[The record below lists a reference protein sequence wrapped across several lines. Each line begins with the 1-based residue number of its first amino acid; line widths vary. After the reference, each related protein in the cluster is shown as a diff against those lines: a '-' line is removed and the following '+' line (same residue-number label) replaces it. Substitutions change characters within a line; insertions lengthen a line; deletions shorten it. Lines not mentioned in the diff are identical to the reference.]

1 MADQSADRTQTQDGS
16 GNSPPPA
23 RRRTGRPAPS
33 GRPAAGSISD
43 LLARLDRLPDG
54 HPSSPYEDGG
64 LAKPLPHRL
73 RQLEL
78 GLPAPERDPV
88 ESGLLADFGS
98 PAIERTSPVVAS
110 VGSATDD
117 ESQTAETHDVT
128 YGAALDS
135 APGPE
140 TGVRPEPRADP
151 RPVGDPAVHI
161 VRARCHRAIG
171 RAVTRAGMDSP
182 SPPRQANGHGGADH
196 HRPAADALSLGPW
209 AGAEPEASA
218 PAERRNG
225 SDSRAPRAPSG
236 WSDDQADLIAGMLA
250 AYRTAEGRSPRGEY
264 GESGLTPAMRR
275 IAAQLPR
282 GGLAPGTEALKS
294 PERLAAKLA
303 RLVARH
309 PGCSPEELAAGIGD
323 GIRYTFTFDP
333 DYYTEGTWLVHRKLK
348 AYGFELEARRNRWDS
363 PEYKGVWTR
372 WRDPAHGLPFEVQFH
387 TGVSWDIVQRTHE
400 AFVRITDPAASAAD
414 RARLRSRQVAAA
426 AVAKAPPGYAEIS
439 DFGREAR

>member
-1 MADQSADRTQTQDGS
+1 
-16 GNSPPPA
+16 
-23 RRRTGRPAPS
+23 
-33 GRPAAGSISD
+33 
-43 LLARLDRLPDG
+43 
-54 HPSSPYEDGG
+54 
-64 LAKPLPHRL
+64 
-73 RQLEL
+73 
-78 GLPAPERDPV
+78 
-88 ESGLLADFGS
+88 
-98 PAIERTSPVVAS
+98 
-110 VGSATDD
+110 
-117 ESQTAETHDVT
+117 
-128 YGAALDS
+128 
-135 APGPE
+135 
-140 TGVRPEPRADP
+140 
-151 RPVGDPAVHI
+151 
-161 VRARCHRAIG
+161 
-171 RAVTRAGMDSP
+171 
-182 SPPRQANGHGGADH
+182 
-196 HRPAADALSLGPW
+196 
-209 AGAEPEASA
+209 
-218 PAERRNG
+218 
-225 SDSRAPRAPSG
+225 
-236 WSDDQADLIAGMLA
+236 MLA
-250 AYRTAEGRSPRGEY
+250 AYRTAEGRNPRGKY

-323 GIRYTFTFDP
+323 GIRYSFTFDP

-400 AFVRITDPAASAAD
+400 AFVRITDPATSAAD

-426 AVAKAPPGYAEIS
+426 AVAKAPPGCAEIS